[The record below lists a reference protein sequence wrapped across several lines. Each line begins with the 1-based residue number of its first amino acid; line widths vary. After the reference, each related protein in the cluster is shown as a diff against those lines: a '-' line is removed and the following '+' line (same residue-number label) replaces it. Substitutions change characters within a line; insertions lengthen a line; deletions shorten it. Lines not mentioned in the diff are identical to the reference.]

1 MKRIAAAILRRNDK
15 ILICRRGPGGSCGYL
30 WEFPGGKMEPGET
43 PEECIVREIKEELN
57 VDIVPEAL
65 LTTVECDYPAF
76 HLTMHCFWSAIAAN
90 EQVEL
95 LEHEAAKW
103 LLPEELDAIQWLPAD
118 LEVVDCL
125 KKRLNPQGTALE

>member
-1 MKRIAAAILRRNDK
+1 
-15 ILICRRGPGGSCGYL
+15 
-30 WEFPGGKMEPGET
+30 MEPGET

-103 LLPEELDAIQWLPAD
+103 LLPSELDAVQWLPAD